1 MSSDKARIL
10 ELEAK
15 VRQLQGALSQVGQK
29 ADKKG
34 QKPLGAGGEQ
44 PAAQRKEKEKEKE
57 AAPAKED
64 SRPAALSAA
73 ATASSSSAAGERQEK
88 PEKRGNKKLGSM
100 DETKEAAGGKDAD
113 GEERGAGAS
122 HNSNAKVAP
131 APKVAAGSSRLAL
144 FDHLPMQKALDSVNN
159 IDSDRT
165 LHLAVV
171 KLGSMYRA
179 GVLREDDDRAAA
191 LVTAFCAVIQDYST
205 PPNKSLSWD
214 LDKYVRLQV
223 QHLVDCR
230 ALCAGMGN
238 VIKTLRTNIS
248 KVPPDMDEASAKRT
262 LVERLHSFFEDR
274 MIFAR
279 ESIGKRV
286 AEVIH
291 ENDTV
296 LTFGSSPLLRQVLLA
311 VAATKRFRLI
321 VIDTRPL
328 NDGMRTL
335 RACSPYMSCVYT
347 PLSGAAKVMGEA
359 TRVLLSASCMLSN
372 GSMFAPAGTAV
383 VASLAKMKNVPV
395 IAVCESY
402 KFSERVQLDSIVSN
416 ELGSTREIAVSD
428 GAGGCVAQLNSGYY
442 GAANKADNDTLP
454 YNVINLRYD
463 CTPIGNISAVATEIG
478 LIPATSVPVLLRE
491 LRGEMERSGAEPE
504 K

>member
-1 MSSDKARIL
+1 MSSDKDARIQ

-29 ADKKG
+29 SEKKSQTQGAAG
-34 QKPLGAGGEQ
+34 QKAESQQGQLAQHKKDAPPPPNKAAKEADASRPPIP
-44 PAAQRKEKEKEKE
+44 PAAGDR
-57 AAPAKED
+57 
-64 SRPAALSAA
+64 
-73 ATASSSSAAGERQEK
+73 

-100 DETKEAAGGKDAD
+100 DETKEATGGKED
-113 GEERGAGAS
+113 GEER
-122 HNSNAKVAP
+122 
-131 APKVAAGSSRLAL
+131 APKAAPEPKAQAGVAGSSRLAL
-144 FDHLPMQKALDSVNN
+144 FDHLPTQKALDSVNN
-159 IDSDRT
+159 IDGDRT
-165 LHLAVV
+165 LHLAIV

-179 GVLREDDDRAAA
+179 GLLREDDDRAAA
-191 LVTAFCAVIQDYST
+191 LVAAFCAVIQDYST

-230 ALCAGMGN
+230 ALCAGMGS
-238 VIKTLRTNIS
+238 VIKQLRTNIS
-248 KVPPDMDEASAKRT
+248 KVPPDMDEASAKRA
-262 LVERLHSFFEDR
+262 LVERLHGFFEDR
-274 MIFAR
+274 MVFAR
-279 ESIGKRV
+279 ESIGKRL

-291 ENDTV
+291 EGDVV
-296 LTFGSSPLLRQVLLA
+296 LTFGSSPLLRHVLLA

-321 VIDTRPL
+321 VADSRPL
-328 NDGMRTL
+328 NDGMSTL

-359 TRVLLSASCMLSN
+359 TRVLLAASSMLSN

-383 VASLAKMKNVPV
+383 VAALAKVRNVPV

-402 KFSERVQLDSIVSN
+402 KFSERVQLDSIVHN
-416 ELGSTREIAVSD
+416 ELGSTRELAVAD
-428 GAGGCVAQLNSGYY
+428 GAGGCLAQLSPGYF
-442 GAANKADNDTLP
+442 GAANKADNNTLP

-463 CTPIGNISAVATEIG
+463 CTPIGNIGAVATEIG

-491 LRGEMERSGAEPE
+491 LRAEMERNSAPAWGTGGE
-504 K
+504 